1 MSRSNKISPATLSIG
16 RVSEILLL
24 AVLYFGTAR
33 LSLLF
38 AFNDSNA
45 SPVWPPSGLALAAL
59 LLRGPGAWPG
69 VMLGACAANLTTF
82 LVNGTPLGQAV
93 LASLLIS
100 GGNSTEAL
108 LAHHFIRRW
117 PDPLM
122 RPLTVLK
129 FGAACAVSAMAA
141 ACLGAATLVLCK
153 AVPAHLWRTVLGVWW
168 VGDVSGMLGLTPCLL
183 LLFKR
188 DSSQGR
194 AFNAEAL
201 VSTALVAVASVFA
214 FCVPLPPSLRPSAP
228 LLVVGVLVWPLL
240 RLDHA
245 VLGVS
250 IVIAMF
256 CAVWGTVRG
265 TGPFGSHDATM
276 ALLQLDAFLVVTA
289 IGIHMV
295 AAALRAR
302 GGANK
307 DMGQPAEPPPLVIWW
322 PAVVATLVG
331 TVISSALSLW
341 LLRDERMAIRKQ
353 THTRAE
359 GLATLIES
367 SIQRSAQSLK
377 RMAARWRAA
386 GGTPEHLWRHDAQS
400 FSADTPELQAIEWL
414 DEQGIVRWVEPQQ
427 GNESMV
433 GANLSSSPPRM
444 EALQTSRR
452 TNGMTFTPVLD
463 LQQGGKG
470 FISVHSL
477 KGEAGATSG
486 FLLGVF
492 RVDTLLDQ
500 VLSKFGDTYVLQMSH
515 RGETFF
521 SRGDWSQAFAPYEQQ
536 YSQQV
541 GALQWT
547 LKLRPTR
554 STAAIRSP
562 LPTAVLSLG
571 CLMSVLVAL
580 AMHLAYVASKR
591 AKDLRAVLVDLQN
604 ETSRANHAAQVK
616 ASFLA
621 TMSHEI
627 RTPMNGVLGMA
638 GLLAD
643 TPLQPPQAE
652 MLQTIRSS
660 GEALL
665 QILDDILDFTKL
677 EAGHVEIENKSFPLR
692 TLVEDALD
700 LIAVKAHTKGIELLA
715 EIDSQCPEVV
725 SGDAGRIRQILLNLL
740 GNAVKF
746 TAKGSVVLMVK
757 PAPKQH
763 ILFEVEDTGM
773 GIEPYVLSQ
782 LFAPFKQAD
791 ATMARR
797 FGGTGLGLS
806 ISKRLA
812 EAMGGTVAV
821 RSQLGRG
828 STFEVDLVLPG
839 VVGQSEP
846 AEPRSEVLGIVAAH
860 PVARRALEEQML
872 CAGWVNLLSAPTE
885 NDLLRL
891 PGANDIA
898 LLIVDDGLSDRPRS
912 GGRIPRIHLIDR
924 RRAGSA
930 NETNLL
936 KPVRLYRLAEAVKK
950 VLFVEKP
957 VPVQSQPEDTEGGD
971 VFSGRSVLVV
981 EDAAINQ
988 QVMRLMLTRLGC
1000 KVTIANDGVE
1010 AVAAAEREAFDI
1022 VFMDCQMP
1030 HMDGYQATRQIR
1042 SREFDHHTPIVA
1054 LTANAFATD
1063 RAACLAAG
1071 MDAVLVKPAGKP
1083 EILAMLSK
1091 FIVSPSASLPA

>member
-1 MSRSNKISPATLSIG
+1 MSGSKK
-16 RVSEILLL
+16 VSFASVSLGGFAEVLLL

-38 AFNDSNA
+38 AFSDTNA

-59 LLRGPGAWPG
+59 LVRGSRLWPG
-69 VMLGACAANLTTF
+69 VLLGACAANLTTF
-82 LVNGTPLGQAV
+82 LANGTSLGHAA

-100 GGNSTEAL
+100 CGNSSEAL
-108 LAHHFIRRW
+108 LANYLIRRS
-117 PDPLM
+117 PDPLL
-122 RPLTVLK
+122 RPLSVLK
-129 FGAACAVSAMAA
+129 FSVACAVSALVA
-141 ACLGAATLVLCK
+141 ACLGAATLVVCK
-153 AVPAHLWRTVLGVWW
+153 AVAPQLWRTVLGVWW

-188 DSSQGR
+188 ERAQGR
-194 AFNAEAL
+194 AFDSEAL
-201 VSTALVAVASVFA
+201 FCTGLVAAASVVA
-214 FCVPLPPSLRPSAP
+214 FCMPLPPGLRPSAP
-228 LLVVGVLVWPLL
+228 LLVVAVLVWPLL

-276 ALLQLDAFLVVTA
+276 ALIQLDAFLVITA
-289 IGIHMV
+289 LGIHMV
-295 AAALRAR
+295 AAALRGREIPGRA
-302 GGANK
+302 AAP
-307 DMGQPAEPPPLVIWW
+307 PAEPSSLLIWW
-322 PAVVATLVG
+322 PAVVAGIMGTL
-331 TVISSALSLW
+331 ISCALWLW

-353 THTRAE
+353 TLARAE
-359 GLATLIES
+359 GLATVIES

-377 RMAARWRAA
+377 RMAVRWSEAN
-386 GGTPEHLWRHDAQS
+386 GTPEHVWRRDAEN
-400 FSADTPELQAIEWL
+400 FAADTPELQAIEWL
-414 DEQGIVRWVEPQQ
+414 DDQHVVRWVEPQQ
-427 GNESMV
+427 GNEGVV
-433 GANLSSSPPRM
+433 GFNLSGSPERLA
-444 EALQTSRR
+444 ALQRSKQTRSI
-452 TNGMTFTPVLD
+452 TFTPVLD

-470 FISVHSL
+470 FLSIHSL
-477 KGEAGATSG
+477 QASGGAPSG

-492 RVDTLLDQ
+492 RVDRLLGD
-500 VLSKFGDTYVLQMSH
+500 VLSKFGDNYVLQMSH
-515 RGETFF
+515 DAKVIF
-521 SRGDWSQAFAPYEQQ
+521 SRGDWSQGMAPYEQE
-536 YSQQV
+536 YSQSV
-541 GALQWT
+541 GALRWT
-547 LKLRPTR
+547 LRLRPAR
-554 STAAIRSP
+554 STAAASRSP

-571 CLMSVLVAL
+571 CLMSALVAL
-580 AMHLAYVASKR
+580 AMHLAYVASNR

-643 TPLQPPQAE
+643 TQLQPSQAE

-715 EIDSQCPEVV
+715 DIDAQCPEVV

-746 TAKGSVVLMVK
+746 TAKGSVVLLVK
-757 PAPKQH
+757 SAAKQH
-763 ILFEVEDTGM
+763 IVFEVEDTGM
-773 GIEPYVLSQ
+773 GIEPYVLGQ
-782 LFAPFKQAD
+782 LFAPFKQGD

-828 STFEVDLVLPG
+828 STFALDLVLPE
-839 VVGQSEP
+839 VVGQSDP
-846 AEPRSEVLGIVAAH
+846 ALPRSEILGIVAAH
-860 PVARRALEEQML
+860 PVARRALEDQ
-872 CAGWVNLLSAPTE
+872 LLSAGWLNVLSAPSE
-885 NDLLRL
+885 PELLRL
-891 PGANDIA
+891 PGAQAAA
-898 LLIVDDGLSDRPRS
+898 LIVVDDGLSDRPRS
-912 GGRIPRIHLIDR
+912 GGRVPHIHLIDR

-930 NETNLL
+930 NERNLL
-936 KPVRLYRLAEAVKK
+936 KPVRLHRLAEAVKK
-950 VLFVEKP
+950 ALSVEKP
-957 VPVQSQPEDTEGGD
+957 VLLPSQVDDSAFAEA
-971 VFSGRSVLVV
+971 FSGRCVLVV

-1010 AVAAAEREAFDI
+1010 AVAAAERQAFDI

-1054 LTANAFATD
+1054 LTANAFAAD

-1083 EILAMLSK
+1083 EILAMMSR
-1091 FIVSPSASLPA
+1091 FVASPAA